1 MADSGNT
8 QRVLEIESGRNRGG
22 AHVVAGLSPLSQTLW
37 KESTDTKNIGNVSA
51 WLTWQELSV
60 TVSISS
66 GDTQTV
72 LQGLTGYAEPGTLM
86 ALMGPSGSGK
96 STLLDALAGILY
108 QVGSFYIEFCPSGEG
123 MLAQVV
129 CLSSCLCFFT

>member
-1 MADSGNT
+1 MADTGNNH
-8 QRVLEIESGRNRGG
+8 RALEIESGTNRGAQIAG
-22 AHVVAGLSPLSQTLW
+22 GLSPLSQTLW
-37 KESTDTKNIGNVSA
+37 KETTDTNTIGNVSA

-60 TVSISS
+60 TISISS
-66 GDTQTV
+66 GETQTV

-108 QVGSFYIEFCPSGEG
+108 YLRSFCIKFRTYWVRGKF
-123 MLAQVV
+123 L
-129 CLSSCLCFFT
+129 